1 MKGCLMTS
9 LSDAV
14 YKQTEWEHI
23 AKATNLSDGGADETL
38 QPLTVK
44 HDGVWSE
51 DSGYDRLDWHPYI
64 ELDEPITHSPAHHPY
79 LPFPFSARDLAAFM
93 LDGLGYFVRFRFGEW
108 VDGPCEEILNDMP
121 AKALT
126 AKHAIRCAF
135 QAYRESLAEVGGL
148 DPTFEQRV
156 TELRA
161 VEDSAR
167 EEARAQFGFKK
178 MAESTAYKEAVEAT
192 RQARRDADAAEAAW
206 RKKMVRHLLKLK
218 GNGNSPAVTAKGLP
232 RTSEQSG
239 DPAQVDDAAPVGTSN
254 GSVKVWTDER
264 KNEVKAYRAIHGL
277 KKTAEYYKV
286 SQATISKHVPA
297 GKAKPKKA
305 TPFGGL
311 GGK

>member
-1 MKGCLMTS
+1 MTS

-23 AKATNLSDGGADETL
+23 AEATNLPDGRADETL

-44 HDGVWSE
+44 HDGVWS
-51 DSGYDRLDWHPYI
+51 DGWGNDALDWHPYV

-93 LDGLGYFVRFRFGEW
+93 LDGLGYFVRSRFGEW
-108 VDGPCEEILNDMP
+108 ADGPCEEILNEMP

-126 AKHAIRCAF
+126 AKHAIRRAF
-135 QAYRESLAEVGGL
+135 QAYREALANVGDL
-148 DPTFEQRV
+148 DPAFEQRV
-156 TELRA
+156 TELRT

-167 EEARAQFGFKK
+167 EEARAEFGFEK
-178 MAESTAYKEAVEAT
+178 MPESTAYKEAVKAT
-192 RQARRDADAAEAAW
+192 RQARRAADAAAAAW
-206 RKKMVRHLLKLK
+206 RKKMVRHLLKLE
-218 GNGNSPAVTAKGLP
+218 GNGNSSTVTATELP
-232 RTSEQSG
+232 QTSEQSG
-239 DPAQVDDAAPVGTSN
+239 DPAQIDKAAPVKASN

-264 KNEVKAYRAIHGL
+264 KNEARAYRAKHGL
-277 KKTAEYYKV
+277 KKTAEHYEV
-286 SQATISKHVPA
+286 SQTTISKHIPA

-305 TPFGGL
+305 THFGGL